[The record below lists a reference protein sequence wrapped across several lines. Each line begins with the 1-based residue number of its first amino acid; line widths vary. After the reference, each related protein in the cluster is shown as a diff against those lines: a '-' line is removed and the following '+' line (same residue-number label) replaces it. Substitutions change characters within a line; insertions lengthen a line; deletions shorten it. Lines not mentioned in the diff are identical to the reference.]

1 MPPQQQLP
9 IQQVKG
15 MMQQLKNASNPQ
27 QVLMSMIQENPQ
39 FAQITQMMKSAG
51 GLEPLAR
58 QMAQQKGI
66 NLDNLIQELIGGQ

>member
-27 QVLMSMIQENPQ
+27 QVLMSMIQNNPQ
-39 FAQITQMMKSAG
+39 FAQITQMMKGAG

-66 NLDNLIQELIGGQ
+66 NLDNLIQELIGG